1 MLQKRLYKSD
11 INELLMDVTFITLL
25 AILFFIVVGKF
36 GGHISDNVTRISCN
50 AIEEKY
56 VEGNKPGDGLC
67 IKIMDDID
75 IKK

>member
-1 MLQKRLYKSD
+1 MIQRKLYKSD

-25 AILFFIVVGKF
+25 AIMFFLIVGKF
-36 GGHISDNVTRISCN
+36 GGHISDSITKFSCN

-56 VEGNKPGDGLC
+56 IPGDKPGEGLC
-67 IKIMDDID
+67 VKSTKYID